1 MDDVTHSLLYP
12 LDWHKTAWSALL
24 EALKKDHLAH
34 GLLIYGHHGVGKMHF
49 AKALGY
55 LLLCDQPQVDSVL
68 GSLPCGQCNN
78 CMLNKAGTHPD
89 FLVVEPEEQGKAIKV
104 DQVRE
109 LNHFVSQTSQMSG
122 KKVVII
128 EPADAMNINSS
139 NALLKTLEEPSG
151 DTHLILVVDSLSS
164 LMATIRSRCQYY
176 EILPPTKE
184 QASVF
189 LRDLYPERND
199 IDVLVKIS
207 EQGPFYAKELVEQ
220 GKLEWRS
227 SLSQGLMD
235 VCSGK
240 STVEIAES
248 WKSIDLLEAL
258 HWLDIW
264 IRDMIVMVMTQDKSR
279 VKNADLSDLMT
290 MVESRQVDPRFL
302 HRYRE
307 VLSEIEE
314 ATIKSHP
321 NKQLVYDRLLIDW
334 KKMLGA

>member
-1 MDDVTHSLLYP
+1 MDEEHLLSRP
-12 LDWHKTAWSALL
+12 LDWQLPAWSALT
-24 EALKKDHLAH
+24 EALSKDHLAH
-34 GLLIYGHHGVGKMHF
+34 GLLVYGQQGVGKLHF
-49 AKALGY
+49 AKALGQF
-55 LLLCDQPQVDSVL
+55 LLCAQPQN
-68 GSLPCGQCNN
+68 GQACGQCNG
-78 CMLNKAGTHPD
+78 CLLNKAGTHPD
-89 FLVVEPEEQGKAIKV
+89 LILVQPEETGKAIKV

-176 EILPPTKE
+176 EIASPTRE
-184 QASVF
+184 QAYRF
-189 LRDLYPERND
+189 LKNEYPDRED
-199 IDVLVKIS
+199 IDVLVNIS
-207 EQGPFYAKELVEQ
+207 EQGPFYAKEMIEQ

-227 SLSQGLMD
+227 ILSQGLLD

-240 STVEIAES
+240 STIEVAES
-248 WKSIDLLEAL
+248 WKTIDTLEAF
-258 HWLDIW
+258 HWLDNW
-264 IRDMIVMVMTQDKSR
+264 LRDMIVLVMTNDLSR
-279 VKNADLSDLMT
+279 VKNADLSELMH
-290 MVESRQVDPRFL
+290 VIQARRVDPRYL

-307 VLSEIEE
+307 VIAEMEE

-334 KKMLGA
+334 NKMLGNL